1 MLRAQDYYE
10 ASYYPKLADLCE
22 RLGAPLPPH
31 PQQDALDR
39 ARGQVHLLRMMAQGI
54 TQATVAWSA
63 FTTTEQA
70 DPSRD
75 PFLPDFP
82 DEHE

>member
-10 ASYYPKLADLCE
+10 ASYYPKLSDLCE